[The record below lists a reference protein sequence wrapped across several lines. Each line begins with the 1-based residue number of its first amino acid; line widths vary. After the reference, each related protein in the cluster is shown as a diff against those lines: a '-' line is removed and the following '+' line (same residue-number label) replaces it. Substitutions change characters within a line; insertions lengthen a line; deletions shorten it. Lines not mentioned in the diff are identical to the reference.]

1 MKDKKKKDGD
11 QMLDLMMKTMRVME
25 TDPFNFLSMIM
36 NHPSMKPDENDLGR
50 GFRLVPD
57 ESIEDNREGYSHLH
71 KDGVKV
77 NDMLFRRGGLCSG
90 FGKKDYLSLIAYP
103 DFDGKTGGWGNHCI
117 VDLNGQIVLMA
128 EKFDT
133 SFYYLDGVIAKM
145 KDTYYNLLTKQP
157 ILKGGSSSSIKSKR
171 FLFVENSYN
180 KEYPLGV
187 YKIEYATGNFEVFE

>member
-1 MKDKKKKDGD
+1 MKNKKKKDGD
-11 QMLDLMMKTMRVME
+11 QMLDLMVKTMRHMQYDQF
-25 TDPFNFLSMIM
+25 TFLNSIM

-57 ESIEDNREGYSHLH
+57 ESIEDNREGYSHLY